1 MLEQKMQKFTNQT
14 EPQRDSDKIWKQ
26 SLEDNLLTLVN
37 KNMVDAAISELQ
49 HEEKLESRKQGLEQ
63 KVQEFT
69 EQHEQRR
76 ENFKA

>member
-1 MLEQKMQKFTNQT
+1 
-14 EPQRDSDKIWKQ
+14 
-26 SLEDNLLTLVN
+26 
-37 KNMVDAAISELQ
+37 MVDAAISELQ

-69 EQHEQRR
+69 EQHEQQR